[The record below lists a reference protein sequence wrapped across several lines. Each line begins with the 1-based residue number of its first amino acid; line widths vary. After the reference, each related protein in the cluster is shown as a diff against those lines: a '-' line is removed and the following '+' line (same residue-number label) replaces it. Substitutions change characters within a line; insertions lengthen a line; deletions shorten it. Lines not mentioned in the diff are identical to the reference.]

1 MSAPAGNAPAR
12 NNDLAQIH
20 MAKAK
25 LGLAD
30 PDYRA
35 LLSERYGVLTAA
47 ALGPVQRQDLLSE
60 FERRGWKRGF
70 GRKPAA
76 RVEARGKDTP
86 ALAKVRALLADGGK
100 SAEYGDA
107 LALRIAKVE
116 RLEWCSAEQI
126 GKVIAALE
134 YDAKRRAAKALELPP
149 ALARLVRE
157 RPDLDGRVR
166 GMVVGALRNPRNT
179 PAAAADWVLTTLR
192 REAEERAAQGGS
204 HRVEYKNDR
213 PHARD
218 KRTEERSGAR
228 LDREFMDALALIG
241 LVDRVR
247 LEGAP

>member
-1 MSAPAGNAPAR
+1 MTAPVR

-20 MAKAK
+20 IAKAN
-25 LGLAD
+25 LGLPD

-100 SAEYGDA
+100 PAEYGDA
-107 LALRIAKVE
+107 LAQRIAKVD
-116 RLEWCSAEQI
+116 RLEWCNPEQL

-134 YDAKRRAAKALELPP
+134 YDARRKAAKALELPP
-149 ALARLVRE
+149 QLVRLLHE
-157 RPDLDGRVR
+157 RPELDGRVR
-166 GMVVGALRNPRNT
+166 GMVAGSLRNPRNRIEQAT
-179 PAAAADWVLTTLR
+179 NWVLDTLRAEAEKAAAERGAQPRVEYRNDR
-192 REAEERAAQGGS
+192 QYARDKQAEERVG
-204 HRVEYKNDR
+204 
-213 PHARD
+213 P
-218 KRTEERSGAR
+218 KR
-228 LDREFMDALALIG
+228 DREFLDALGLIG
-241 LVDRVR
+241 LIDRIR
-247 LEGAP
+247 LEGGR